1 MGDAFQADHESC
13 MVVLRYVAGIAFL
26 ILGVIGL
33 FLPVLQGILFILIG
47 LAILFPRNRYVEQ
60 LITWARNRWPEQGAR
75 MDAWKERLRV
85 FFQNLRKGGRCK
97 E

>member
-1 MGDAFQADHESC
+1 

-60 LITWARNRWPEQGAR
+60 VLTRARSRWPEQAAR
-75 MDAWKERLRV
+75 MDAWKGRLRV
-85 FFQNLRKGGRCK
+85 FLQGLGKGGGCR

>member
-1 MGDAFQADHESC
+1 MI
-13 MVVLRYVAGIAFL
+13 VLRYVVGIALL

-47 LAILFPRNRYVEQ
+47 LVVLFPRNRYVEQ
-60 LITWARNRWPEQGAR
+60 LIAWARNRWPEQAVR
-75 MDAWKERLRV
+75 VDAWKERLRI
-85 FFQNLRKGGRCK
+85 FFQGHRKGGSCR

>member
-1 MGDAFQADHESC
+1 MGI
-13 MVVLRYVAGIAFL
+13 LRYIAGIAFL
-26 ILGVIGL
+26 VLGVIGL
-33 FLPVLQGILFILIG
+33 FLPVLQGILFILVG

-60 LITWARNRWPEQGAR
+60 LIIRARNRWPGQAAR

-85 FFQNLRKGGRCK
+85 LFQGLGKGGHHS

>member
-1 MGDAFQADHESC
+1 MKSIK
-13 MVVLRYVAGIAFL
+13 GIILL
-26 ILGVIGL
+26 IIGWLFIVFGIVGL
-33 FLPVLQGILFILIG
+33 FLPILQGILFILIG

-60 LITWARNRWPEQGAR
+60 LITRARNRWPEQAAR

-85 FFQNLRKGGRCK
+85 FLQGLGKGGSCR

>member
-1 MGDAFQADHESC
+1 
-13 MVVLRYVAGIAFL
+13 VVILRYVAGIAFL

-33 FLPVLQGILFILIG
+33 FLPVLQGILFILTG

-60 LITWARNRWPEQGAR
+60 LITRVRNRWPEQAAR
-75 MDAWKERLRV
+75 MDVWKERLRV
-85 FFQNLRKGGRCK
+85 FFQDLGKGGSCR